1 LKDKKNIQF
10 NKLIIKFIGLVMFG
24 NFLMFA
30 SGAMAQYTHECEE
43 IDTRKAVKLYEK
55 AIDLPEYK
63 KSETYE
69 LLLEAIKV
77 EPDYF
82 DALYVLAEINYFKAK
97 RNSKAVDIRVA
108 KKSRTN
114 FSRAENYF
122 LKVVELCP
130 SFNKYHSYYF
140 LGEYYHYLNKRE
152 ESAKYLRLFVSNNT
166 KSKNDLANAKKML
179 NDVET
184 YLDLINNPVP
194 FDPVKVTGVSSE
206 YDEYLPLI
214 SPDGELVFFTKKY
227 RKKPMGE
234 LTEREFEEFTFSE
247 KLNSAGVRIEQ
258 FSEGKKMPFPFNTGA
273 NQGGVTISIDNNHLF
288 VTICNFIQVNNQPYN
303 NCDIYTSDYE
313 YGEWTNLRKLDKN
326 INGKTTWEGQPTISA
341 DGKKLFFASARPGG
355 FGGIDL
361 YQADKDENGNWTQVK
376 NLGSKINTK
385 GNEKSPFIHSDSQTL
400 YFSSDKLIGLGGFDI
415 FYTKYLN
422 DGTWSVPKNIGYP
435 INTEDD
441 DLGFVVSTDG
451 KNAYFSSNKLSEDG
465 GWDIYSFELYEEAKP
480 EKVLFVKGQLI
491 DAEGNELTDA
501 SLELKSAK
509 TKRVTEGLVDKISGK
524 YAVAVPIE
532 KDEQFLM
539 TVRKNEY
546 AFSSQFINPDEEDFS
561 KPVSI
566 DFEVKPI
573 EVGTTVK
580 INNIH
585 FATNSYELKE
595 TSKFILDNFLEF
607 LNENSS
613 IKVEIHGHTDKVG
626 NDQENLVLSKNR
638 AKAVSDYLVEHGIGS
653 TRLSSKGFGEDL
665 PVASNETEEGRALNR
680 RTEFVIVEK

>member
-1 LKDKKNIQF
+1 
-10 NKLIIKFIGLVMFG
+10 
-24 NFLMFA
+24 
-30 SGAMAQYTHECEE
+30 
-43 IDTRKAVKLYEK
+43 
-55 AIDLPEYK
+55 
-63 KSETYE
+63 
-69 LLLEAIKV
+69 
-77 EPDYF
+77 
-82 DALYVLAEINYFKAK
+82 
-97 RNSKAVDIRVA
+97 
-108 KKSRTN
+108 
-114 FSRAENYF
+114 
-122 LKVVELCP
+122 
-130 SFNKYHSYYF
+130 
-140 LGEYYHYLNKRE
+140 
-152 ESAKYLRLFVSNNT
+152 
-166 KSKNDLANAKKML
+166 
-179 NDVET
+179 
-184 YLDLINNPVP
+184 
-194 FDPVKVTGVSSE
+194 
-206 YDEYLPLI
+206 
-214 SPDGELVFFTKKY
+214 
-227 RKKPMGE
+227 
-234 LTEREFEEFTFSE
+234 
-247 KLNSAGVRIEQ
+247 
-258 FSEGKKMPFPFNTGA
+258 
-273 NQGGVTISIDNNHLF
+273 
-288 VTICNFIQVNNQPYN
+288 
-303 NCDIYTSDYE
+303 
-313 YGEWTNLRKLDKN
+313 
-326 INGKTTWEGQPTISA
+326 
-341 DGKKLFFASARPGG
+341 
-355 FGGIDL
+355 
-361 YQADKDENGNWTQVK
+361 
-376 NLGSKINTK
+376 
-385 GNEKSPFIHSDSQTL
+385 
-400 YFSSDKLIGLGGFDI
+400 
-415 FYTKYLN
+415 
-422 DGTWSVPKNIGYP
+422 
-435 INTEDD
+435 
-441 DLGFVVSTDG
+441 
-451 KNAYFSSNKLSEDG
+451 LSEDG